1 MNSHS
6 QLQVFVSVNSV
17 ESTLEHCPV
26 QVRDRVWTPSSH
38 VLLQSDQSLHSDKVS
53 ASEFFVSDI
62 HF

>member
-6 QLQVFVSVNSV
+6 QLQIFVSVNSV

-53 ASEFFVSDI
+53 AS
-62 HF
+62 